1 MNRARLRIRSLRG
14 SLLVALLLLFLPAAL
29 SAKTLTIQNF
39 RSEVVVL
46 PDGTISVSETIQAHF
61 AGQWNGVYRTIPVE
75 YIGTGGF
82 NYTLELHMDS
92 ITDDSGEKL
101 RFETNRQQH
110 YLKFKIYVPGANDAT
125 RTIVLHYRVY
135 NGLRFFEDHDELYW
149 NVTGD
154 EWDVPIQ
161 AAEADVSLPVGTTGV
176 RVLDFTGAY
185 GSRARNANVETSGN
199 LVVAKTT
206 QPLAFHEGL
215 TIVVG
220 WDKGAVHEPTWAEN
234 AARFLRSNWP
244 LVVPIF
250 AFVGMFYIWY
260 TRGRDPR
267 LKPISVQYE
276 PPDKLTPGE
285 MGTLVDCSANMRDI
299 TATLVDLA
307 VRGYIVIEEKNVSH
321 MMGLYSNKDYT
332 FHLKKKLSEWGG
344 LKSHELL
351 LLHGIFVSDN
361 TVSVDLSELHN
372 RFYTNVKGI
381 QNSLLDSLVEHNY
394 FARRP
399 DSVRAGWLGVGGV
412 TGFFLIFG
420 GVWLSKNFGMQP
432 LPFFLAGIATA
443 VVVCAF
449 GWAMP
454 VHTLEGAQALEN
466 ALGFE
471 EFLQRVESD
480 RMERVEK
487 TPELFEKF
495 LPFAMALGVEKK
507 WVGAFQ
513 GIFTQPPSWYQGGV
527 YGPNFYPMMLV
538 TNLNTMTAQ
547 TASVMMSAPRS
558 AGGSGFGGGAGGGG
572 FSGGG
577 FGGGGGGGF

>member
-1 MNRARLRIRSLRG
+1 M
-14 SLLVALLLLFLPAAL
+14 LPAGDIDV
-29 SAKTLTIQNF
+29 T
-39 RSEVVVL
+39 
-46 PDGTISVSETIQAHF
+46 ETITAHF
-61 AGQWNGVYRTIPVE
+61 TGSWNGIYRTIPVE
-75 YIGTGGF
+75 YVGTGGF
-82 NYTLELHMDS
+82 NYSLDLHMEGIS
-92 ITDDSGEKL
+92 DDSGAGL
-101 RFETNRQQH
+101 RFETSRESH
-110 YLKFKIYVPGANDAT
+110 YLKFKIYVPGAADAT
-125 RTIVLHYRVY
+125 RIIVLHYRVY
-135 NGLRFFEDHDELYW
+135 NGLRFFDDHDELYW

-161 AAEADVSLPVGTTGV
+161 SAEAEISLPAGTTGI

-185 GSRARNANVETSGN
+185 GSHAHNADVETSGT
-199 LVVAKTT
+199 LVDARTT
-206 QPLAFHEGL
+206 RPLAFHENM

-220 WDKGAVHEPTWAEN
+220 WDKGVVHEPSRAEKIV
-234 AARFLRSNWP
+234 RFLSSNWP
-244 LVVPIF
+244 LLVPIL
-250 AFVGMFYIWY
+250 AFVGMFYVWY

-267 LKPISVQYE
+267 LKPITVQFD

-285 MGTLVDCSANMRDI
+285 LGTLVDCSANMRDI

-332 FHLKKKLSEWGG
+332 FHLKKPPGDWGG

-361 TVSVDLSELHN
+361 SVSVDLSELHN

-381 QNSLLDSLVEHNY
+381 QNSLLDSLVEHEY

-399 DSVRAGWLGVGGV
+399 DSVRAAWCGIGGLI
-412 TGFFLIFG
+412 GFFLIVG
-420 GVWLSKNFGMQP
+420 GIWLGSNYGLQP
-432 LPFFLAGIATA
+432 LPFFISGILSAIII
-443 VVVCAF
+443 CGF
-449 GWAMP
+449 GWFMP
-454 VHTLEGAQALEN
+454 VHTAEGTQALEN

-480 RMERVEK
+480 RMERIEK

-513 GIFTQPPSWYQGGV
+513 GIFTQPPTWYQGGL
-527 YGPNFYPMMLV
+527 YGPNFFPIMLV
-538 TNLNTMTAQ
+538 NNLNVMTAQ
-547 TASVMMSAPRS
+547 TASVMTSAPRS
-558 AGGSGFGGGAGGGG
+558 AGGSGFGGGGGGGG